1 MFTTDWF
8 LLGILL
14 ISLLMGAWRGLVY
27 EVISV
32 LGWIAAFVLAQWFAP
47 EGAERLP
54 MQGSSQAFRFA
65 AAFVLIF
72 VLSVFASGLLSALV
86 RKVISAVGLRPV
98 DRILGA
104 VFGLF
109 RGLILLLALT
119 VVIHMTSMSQS
130 DWWQESRGRPLLSTL
145 IKGLKPMLPVKFGA
159 FLPDG
164 LD

>member
-14 ISLLMGAWRGLVY
+14 ISLLLGAWRGLVY

-47 EGAERLP
+47 EVAERLP
-54 MQGSSQAFRFA
+54 MQGSSQAFRYA

-130 DWWQESRGRPLLSTL
+130 DWWQESRGCPLLSTL

>member
-1 MFTTDWF
+1 MFSTDWF

-14 ISLLMGAWRGLVY
+14 ISLLLGAWRGLVY

-47 EGAERLP
+47 EVAERLP
-54 MQGSSQAFRFA
+54 MQGSSQAFRYA

>member
-14 ISLLMGAWRGLVY
+14 ISLLLGAWRGLVY

-47 EGAERLP
+47 EVAERLP
-54 MQGSSQAFRFA
+54 MQGSSQAFRYA

-86 RKVISAVGLRPV
+86 P
-98 DRILGA
+98 
-104 VFGLF
+104 
-109 RGLILLLALT
+109 
-119 VVIHMTSMSQS
+119 MSTIIARSCSPPGDLNQNWHRS
-130 DWWQESRGRPLLSTL
+130 
-145 IKGLKPMLPVKFGA
+145 
-159 FLPDG
+159 
-164 LD
+164 

>member
-14 ISLLMGAWRGLVY
+14 ISLLLGAWRGLVY

-47 EGAERLP
+47 EVAERLP
-54 MQGSSQAFRFA
+54 MQGSSQAFRYA

>member
-14 ISLLMGAWRGLVY
+14 ISLLLGALRGLVY

-47 EGAERLP
+47 EVAERLS
-54 MQGSSQAFRFA
+54 MQGSSQAFRYA